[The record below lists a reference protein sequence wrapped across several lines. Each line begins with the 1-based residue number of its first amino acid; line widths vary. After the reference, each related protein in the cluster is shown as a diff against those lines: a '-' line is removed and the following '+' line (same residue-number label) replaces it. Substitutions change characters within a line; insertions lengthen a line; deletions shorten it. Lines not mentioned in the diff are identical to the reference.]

1 MLIFCELLLLLA
13 LPALF
18 CRARPWAFR
27 RLGRGFARLAR
38 HRALSVILVGLL
50 ALGGS
55 AGLAL
60 LTRWPQPHYT
70 DEFSYLLAGD
80 TFAHGRLSSPAHP
93 LWVHFENF
101 HVLQQPTYASKYPPA
116 QGLFLALGQVLTG
129 RPLVGVWLSLALA
142 CMAVCWML
150 QAWLPPRW
158 ALFGALLATV
168 RLVFWGHPFG
178 PDDRL
183 PAYWGQSYLG
193 GAVAA
198 LGGALVYGAVRRL
211 VERPR
216 VSYSLLLGLGLA
228 VLANSRPYEGLVCS
242 LPAAGLLLAWLLGKR
257 RPAWA
262 VTLGRVVLPLTLV
275 LGTTFAG
282 MAYYNYRVTGSAR
295 VLPYQ
300 VYEAA
305 YASTPAFLWQPLLP
319 ERAYHHQALAENY
332 RGWFLEEYRRQRSP
346 AGLAFYSC
354 AKLGKVLGFY
364 LGVGLLMPLLALRYA
379 ARDRWLRFALVACAV
394 ELAGFLLTTGGLS
407 HYVAPVTGLVF
418 VVAVQALRQLRLWRW
433 RGLTAGRAYV
443 RALPAAYLVLLAL
456 SLPLEHRA
464 GPADRHVQRAL
475 VLERLSHEPG
485 RHLVLVRYAPKPLG
499 IDHEEWVYNGADI
512 DGAKV
517 VWAREMG
524 PAEDRAL
531 REYYR
536 GRRVWRVNADA
547 VPAELVPAEDE
558 ARAQR

>member
-1 MLIFCELLLLLA
+1 MLLFCELFLMLA
-13 LPALF
+13 LLALF
-18 CRARPWAFR
+18 CRARPRAFR

-38 HRALSVILVGLL
+38 HRALSVAMVGLL

-60 LTRWPQPHYT
+60 LTGWPQPHYT

-80 TFAHGRLSSPAHP
+80 TYAHGRLSSPSHP

-101 HVLQQPTYASKYPPA
+101 HVIHQPSYASQYPPA
-116 QGLFLALGQVLTG
+116 QGLFLALGQVLAG
-129 RPLVGVWLSLALA
+129 RPIVGVWLSLALA

-198 LGGALVYGAVRRL
+198 LGGALVYGGLRRL
-211 VERPR
+211 VARPR
-216 VSYSLLLGLGLA
+216 VSSALLLGLGLA

-242 LPAAGLLLAWLLGKR
+242 LPAAGLLLVWLLGKR
-257 RPAWA
+257 RPAWTVA
-262 VTLGRVVLPLTLV
+262 LGRVALPLALV

-282 MAYYNYRVTGSAR
+282 MAYYNLRVTGSP
-295 VLPYQ
+295 LKMPYQ
-300 VYEAA
+300 VHEETYG
-305 YASTPAFLWQPLLP
+305 STPIFLWQPLRP
-319 ERAYHHQALAENY
+319 ERPYRHEALAENY
-332 RGWFLEEYRRQRSP
+332 RGWYLEEYRRQRTP

-364 LGVGLLMPLLALRYA
+364 LGVGLLMPLIALRYA

-394 ELAGFLLTTGGLS
+394 ELAGLLLTTGGLP
-407 HYVAPVTGLVF
+407 HYVAPMTGLVF
-418 VVAVQALRQLRLWRW
+418 VVAVQALRQVRLWRW
-433 RGLTAGRAYV
+433 RGLPAGRAYV
-443 RALPAAYLVLLAL
+443 RALPAAYLLLLVL
-456 SLPLEHRA
+456 SVPLERRG
-464 GPADRHVQRAL
+464 GPADRHVQRAF

-485 RHLVLVRYAPKPLG
+485 RHLVLVRYEPKPLG

-517 VWAREMG
+517 VWARAMG
-524 PAEDRAL
+524 PEEDRAL
-531 REYYR
+531 LGYFH
-536 GRRVWRVNADA
+536 GRRVWRVNADE
-547 VPAELVPAEDE
+547 VPAELTPDDKG
-558 ARAQR
+558 RAQR

>member
-1 MLIFCELLLLLA
+1 MLTFCEPLLLLA
-13 LPALF
+13 LLALF
-18 CRARPWAFR
+18 CRARPRAFR
-27 RLGRGFARLAR
+27 RLGRTFARLAR
-38 HRALSVILVGLL
+38 RRALSVALVGLL

-60 LTRWPQPHYT
+60 VTGWPQPHYT

-80 TFAHGRLSSPAHP
+80 TYAHGRLTTPTHP

-101 HVLQQPTYASKYPPA
+101 HVIHQPSYASQYPPA

-129 RPLVGVWLSLALA
+129 RPVVGVWVSLALA

-168 RLVFWGHPFG
+168 RLTFWGHPFG
-178 PDDRL
+178 PEDRL

-198 LGGALVYGAVRRL
+198 LGGALVYGAARRL
-211 VERPR
+211 VTRPR
-216 VSYSLLLGLGLA
+216 ARYSLLLGLGLA

-242 LPAAGLLLAWLLGKR
+242 LPAAGLLLVWPLGKR
-257 RPAWA
+257 RPPVSVAL
-262 VTLGRVVLPLTLV
+262 TRVALPLALV
-275 LGTTFAG
+275 LGPTFAG
-282 MAYYNYRVTGSAR
+282 MASYNWRVTGSP
-295 VLPYQ
+295 LTMPYQ
-300 VYEAA
+300 VHEQT
-305 YASTPAFLWQPLLP
+305 YASTPTLLWQPLLP
-319 ERAYHHQALAENY
+319 ERQYRHAALAENY
-332 RGWFLEEYRRQRSP
+332 RGWFLQEYQRQRTP
-346 AGLAFYSC
+346 AGLAFYSG

-364 LGVGLLMPLLALRYA
+364 LGVGLLLPLIALRYA
-379 ARDRWLRFALVACAV
+379 ARDRWLRFALLACAV
-394 ELAGFLLTTGGLS
+394 ELAGFLLTTGGLP
-407 HYVAPVTGLVF
+407 HYVAPMTGLVF
-418 VVAVQALRQLRLWRW
+418 VVAVQALRQVRLWRW
-433 RGLTAGRAYV
+433 RGLPAGRAYV
-443 RALPAAYLVLLAL
+443 RALPVAYLILVLL

-499 IDHEEWVYNGADI
+499 MDHEEWVYNGADI
-512 DGAKV
+512 DAAKV

-524 PAEDRAL
+524 PEEDRAL
-531 REYYR
+531 LEYFR

-547 VPAELVPAEDE
+547 VPAEPTPDE
-558 ARAQR
+558 GRAQR

>member
-1 MLIFCELLLLLA
+1 MLTFCELLLLLA
-13 LPALF
+13 LLALF
-18 CRARPWAFR
+18 CRVRPRAFC

-38 HRALSVILVGLL
+38 HRALSVVLVGLL

-60 LTRWPQPHYT
+60 LTGWPQPHYT

-80 TFAHGRLSSPAHP
+80 TYAHGRLTTPTHP

-101 HVLQQPTYASKYPPA
+101 HVIHQPSYASQYPPA

-129 RPLVGVWLSLALA
+129 RPIVGVWVSLALA

-168 RLVFWGHPFG
+168 RLTFWGHPFG
-178 PDDRL
+178 PSDLL

-211 VERPR
+211 VTRPR
-216 VSYSLLLGLGLA
+216 ASYSLLLGLGLA

-242 LPAAGLLLAWLLGKR
+242 LPAAGLLLVWLLGKR
-257 RPAWA
+257 RPALSVA
-262 VTLGRVVLPLTLV
+262 LTRVVLPLALV

-282 MAYYNYRVTGSAR
+282 MAYYNWRVTGSPR
-295 VLPYQ
+295 TMPYQ
-300 VYEAA
+300 VHEQT
-305 YASTPAFLWQPLLP
+305 YASTPAFLWQPLWP
-319 ERAYHHQALAENY
+319 ERQYRNQAFTENY
-332 RGWFLEEYRRQRSP
+332 RGWFLQEYRRQRTP
-346 AGLAFYSC
+346 AGLAFYSG

-364 LGVGLLMPLLALRYA
+364 LGVGLLLPLIALRYA
-379 ARDRWLRFALVACAV
+379 ARDRWLRFALLACAV
-394 ELAGFLLTTGGLS
+394 ELAGFLLTTGGLP
-407 HYVAPVTGLVF
+407 HYVAPMTGLVF
-418 VVAVQALRQLRLWRW
+418 VVAVQALRQVRLWRW
-433 RGLTAGRAYV
+433 RGLPAGRAYV
-443 RALPAAYLVLLAL
+443 RALPVAFLLLVVL
-456 SLPLEHRA
+456 SVPLEHRA

-499 IDHEEWVYNGADI
+499 MEHEEWVYNGADI
-512 DGAKV
+512 DAAKV

-524 PAEDRAL
+524 PEEDRAL
-531 REYYR
+531 LEYFR

-547 VPAELVPAEDE
+547 VPAEPAPDDE
-558 ARAQR
+558 ARAER